1 MGNQNAG
8 AMPLGTKLENAVK
21 WGLPVSPLFL
31 MILMMLAHAPY
42 ATPIIDPGLF
52 YLACMAGAFT
62 GFVACALV
70 RSWNRRVSQF
80 ACWFGGIL
88 LEGAWIMLL
97 YGEHGMSFA
106 AVALGSFLVGV
117 GSGCLLV
124 LCLCCNQTGDVVCE
138 VAKLAVGFAVAFS
151 LYSLFSI
158 MPHGG
163 AVSYLFPLVTCIP
176 LSMRLHAEPLDRL
189 AAPSH
194 KAALA
199 QIDVTRQLTTS
210 LLLASF
216 GAGFAVLGFGSRFV
230 EQGAGLAAL
239 LLVGCVLV
247 RSKRDPLSL
256 LRQSAMP
263 LVVFALCYD
272 ALFDTGNPF
281 AFFLAGCGALAV
293 WLYLAPRFDGAHLAP
308 VAPRVLALLLA
319 WIIAAAGVGMGIAYF
334 ALRLID
340 AEPYRFSVA
349 LVVVV
354 VLADFLWRALVMTP
368 PARGWSRQMPAAA
381 SARMTSICS
390 RSVSA
395 SLPASARS
403 PHCCARTAASPIS
416 ARRSTWPRAPRKRTS
431 ATSTRKPA
439 STAAASCSCLP
450 SRRGTRR
457 MVRSPR
463 RVATLTASRNRPG
476 QHGENSRARSRPTRH
491 TTGRAPVPGGGT
503 EARRGYGMAGGPIPC
518 SSRCSAG
525 TRRSWRG
532 GASGSREPRRRWT
545 AGCASR
551 PSTR

>member
-189 AAPSH
+189 AIPSH
-194 KAALA
+194 KATLA

-216 GAGFAVLGFGSRFV
+216 GAGFAVLGFGSQFV

-319 WIIAAAGVGMGIAYF
+319 WIIAAAGVGMGIAHF

-340 AEPYRFSVA
+340 TEPYRFSVA

-368 PARGWSRQMPAAA
+368 PARGWSRQMPARRVSAHDVDLLEERFGLSPRECQVAA
-381 SARMTSICS
+381 LLCENRSVAYICS
-390 RSVSA
+390 T
-395 SLPASARS
+395 LDL
-403 PHCCARTAASPIS
+403 
-416 ARRSTWPRAPRKRTS
+416 
-431 ATSTRKPA
+431 ATSTAKTHVRHIYEK
-439 STAAASCSCLP
+439 TGVH
-450 SRRGTRR
+450 SRSELQLLAEQTGDAEDGPQSKTRR
-457 MVRSPR
+457 NPDG
-463 RVATLTASRNRPG
+463 VA
-476 QHGENSRARSRPTRH
+476 Q
-491 TTGRAPVPGGGT
+491 
-503 EARRGYGMAGGPIPC
+503 
-518 SSRCSAG
+518 
-525 TRRSWRG
+525 
-532 GASGSREPRRRWT
+532 
-545 AGCASR
+545 
-551 PSTR
+551 STRAARGK